1 VISRRRN
8 ERRPAGE
15 TFDKVTYRRR
25 NLVERVVGW
34 FKECRRLVTR
44 FEKLAVNVVAFWIVA
59 NIEKIAKCY
68 L

>member
-1 VISRRRN
+1 MISRRSN
-8 ERRPAGE
+8 ERRPESE
-15 TFDKVTYRRR
+15 TFDTITYRRR

-44 FEKLAVNVVAFWIVA
+44 FEKLAVNFVAFWIVA
-59 NIEKIAKCY
+59 NIEKIAKSY